1 MVRADYAALVARLQ
15 PAIERFERLVRPR
28 AFWLAS
34 EWAKVPIGLICLVL
48 VMIITLPIPL
58 GNGAPD
64 SAICLL
70 ALGMMERDGVVIGR
84 VYRRRARCR
93 DCNLCIGRRGERR
106 ASVVYRPTPSKR
118 RSRLWTRR
126 AGAARCRY
134 RHLSCSPVKSSRMRK
149 RVRRSACD
157 KCWEILGVE
166 ARRISF
172 LGNPAR
178 GRPRILPRTG
188 EGDRFRLVF
197 GL

>member
-126 AGAARCRY
+126 AGAARGQV
-134 RHLSCSPVKSSRMRK
+134 SSPWVAHPSDSQRMRRK
-149 RVRRSACD
+149 VRRSACG
-157 KCWEILGVE
+157 EVLGDP
-166 ARRISF
+166 RR
-172 LGNPAR
+172 
-178 GRPRILPRTG
+178 
-188 EGDRFRLVF
+188 
-197 GL
+197 